1 MSIYTKP
8 ISELTTADLDELL
21 QANAVENIRLEFK
34 LTVPAKDET
43 LKKLSSFANTFGGLV
58 VIGAQANS
66 ADGRIQAL
74 PGVAAVNGYK
84 QRIMQWSFDEV
95 DPPLIVEVSDPI
107 PAPGNASKFCYVIS
121 IAESD
126 AGPHF
131 INGRK
136 GIWIRTDEF
145 SNNFDA
151 QLANENEIRH
161 LLDRRR
167 LVRERRSGLIERA
180 RKRFS
185 TYLGKKH
192 TDKEGNKTKIGPL
205 LEFWMAPRFP
215 SKTLVVQENLQ
226 KIVQQQYMNWRG
238 GIFPDFTRNQFT
250 SQHESVIVL
259 DTPAL
264 RTGYFEL
271 NTWGLV
277 YYGLKLDTK
286 HFEAESI
293 HTFELAGAILLFLS
307 HAAEMYKHLG
317 YSGPLVLDVNLG
329 SFLDVPLVHAMD
341 GFGAIGSTSPLDND
355 LELTMEITT
364 QLLFEKLDGIV
375 MDLFR
380 RIYFALNWPR
390 LVQTPQDLEKILK
403 RAYEF
408 NDWKIPTVLR
418 K

>member
-8 ISELTTADLDELL
+8 ISQLTTADLDELL

-43 LKKLSSFANTFGGLV
+43 LKKLTSFANTFGGLV

-74 PGVAAVNGYK
+74 PGVGTENGYK

-95 DPPLIVEVSDPI
+95 DPPLVVEVSDPI
-107 PAPGNASKFCYVIS
+107 PAPGHSAKVCYVIS

-131 INGRK
+131 LNGRK

-145 SNNFDA
+145 SNRFDA

-167 LVRERRSGLIERA
+167 LVRERRASLIERA

-185 TYLGKKH
+185 THLEKKY

-205 LEFWMAPRFP
+205 LELWIVPRFP
-215 SKTLVVQENLQ
+215 TKTLVAQEDLQ
-226 KIVQQQYMNWRG
+226 KIVRQRYMNWRG
-238 GIFPDFTRNQFT
+238 GIFPDFTRTQFT

-259 DTPAL
+259 DAPPQ

-271 NTWGLV
+271 NAWGLV
-277 YYGLKLDTK
+277 YYGLKLETK
-286 HFEAESI
+286 HFEIEGI

-307 HAAEMYKHLG
+307 HASEMYKHLG
-317 YSGPLVLDVNLG
+317 YSGPLVLDIKLG
-329 SFLDVPLVHAMD
+329 SFLDVPLVHGMW
-341 GFGAIGSTSPLDND
+341 GYPAIGSTSPLDNE
-355 LELTMEITT
+355 LELSVETTT
-364 QLLFEKLDGIV
+364 QLLLEKLDGIA

-380 RIYFALNWPR
+380 RIYFALNWPK
-390 LVQTPQDLEKILK
+390 LVETPQDLENVLK
-403 RAYEF
+403 KAYEF
-408 NDWKIPTVLR
+408 NNWKIPTDL
-418 K
+418 KE